1 MSSLLK
7 NKKEVNHITPKI
19 KFAVLL
25 IGTYISFVRW
35 FHRFVKP
42 KPKKIRLNGKEFI
55 VSGNLEY
62 ILFWNIN
69 YEKNTYKIFDRFLDK
84 NHSYIDIG
92 AFIGAFVLYAAY
104 LSKEVYGVEPDP
116 IAFNELKKNVSLN
129 QMLKEKIRLFQQ
141 CINHETGK
149 VKMGNLGKGGD
160 STSSLH
166 YSDSKNSWIVDGITF
181 EEFIKEN
188 NVKDYNFV
196 KMDIEGGEI
205 IILPTMK
212 DFLKKEKPTL
222 YLSMHPIFFKDPES
236 DTKKIMEILSIYK
249 NIYTDDGK
257 KIDLNYLLSNK
268 KLKKRYAIVA
278 TDLDY

>member
-1 MSSLLK
+1 MSASLK
-7 NKKEVNHITPKI
+7 NNNKMDHITPKI
-19 KFAVLL
+19 KFVILL
-25 IGTYISFVRW
+25 IGTYILFIRW
-35 FHRFVKP
+35 FHRFIKP
-42 KPKKIRLNGKEFI
+42 KPKKIKLHGKEFI
-55 VSGNLEY
+55 ISGNLEY
-62 ILFWNIN
+62 ILFWSIN
-69 YEKNTYKIFDRFLDK
+69 YEKNTYKIFDKFLDK

-92 AFIGAFVLYAAY
+92 AFIGAFVLYGAY
-104 LSKEVYGVEPDP
+104 LSKEVYGFEPDP

-129 QMLKEKIRLFQQ
+129 PSLKEKIRLYQQ
-141 CINHETGK
+141 CINYETGK
-149 VKMGNLGKGGD
+149 VKMGNIGRGGD

-188 NVKDYNFV
+188 NVTDCNFV

-222 YLSMHPIFFKDPES
+222 YLSMHPIFFKNPED

-268 KLKKRYAIVA
+268 KLKKRYAIIA
-278 TDLDY
+278 TDLEY